1 MVHAQAGIGQ
11 GFSDSFAMVEVVV
24 IVVFALA
31 LAFALVA
38 RSARI
43 ARRRRESI
51 AAVVAAN
58 GLAYVEEDEALVSMF
73 TGEPF
78 GVASSRRA
86 RDVVSGAFSGVWFQT
101 FAYSYETESRDSEGK
116 TTTTTHRFQVTW
128 VPLPASFPEIRIAPD
143 SGLLRKLGALAG
155 HDLDT
160 ESDAFNKQWR
170 VRSGDERTAH
180 AILTGPMIARLLEAD
195 VANRVVVFQ
204 GERLMS
210 FVPGASSLT
219 DLKDVVGLLQDI
231 AALLPP
237 FLIADHKGLPPA

>member
-11 GFSDSFAMVEVVV
+11 GFSESFAVVEVVV
-24 IVVFALA
+24 VVVFTLA

-43 ARRRRESI
+43 ARRRKESI

-78 GVASSRRA
+78 GVASNRRA
-86 RDVVSGAFSGVWFQT
+86 RDVVSGTLSGGWFQT

-128 VPLPASFPEIRIAPD
+128 VPLPAKFPHVRLTPD
-143 SGLLRKLGALAG
+143 HGRHHGLGLFEG
-155 HDLDT
+155 HDIDT
-160 ESDAFNKQWR
+160 ESAAFNERWSLR
-170 VRSGDERTAH
+170 ASDERVAH
-180 AILTGPMIARLLEAD
+180 AILTGPMIERLLGAD
-195 VANRVVVFQ
+195 VQGRPVIFQ
-204 GERLMS
+204 GEHLMS
-210 FVPGASSLT
+210 FAPQASDLTDLSAIVGMLHEVAALVPPFLVNDLNGPGAS
-219 DLKDVVGLLQDI
+219 
-231 AALLPP
+231 
-237 FLIADHKGLPPA
+237 

>member
-1 MVHAQAGIGQ
+1 MVHAPAGIGQ
-11 GFSDSFAMVEVVV
+11 GFSESFAVGEVVV
-24 IVVFALA
+24 VVVFTLA

-43 ARRRRESI
+43 ARRRKESI

-78 GVASSRRA
+78 GVASNRRA
-86 RDVVSGAFSGVWFQT
+86 RDVVSGTLSGGWFQT

-128 VPLPASFPEIRIAPD
+128 IPVPARFPEVRIAPD
-143 SGLLRKLGALAG
+143 SSLLRTLGAIAG
-155 HDLDT
+155 HDLST
-160 ESDAFNKQWR
+160 ESDAFNKKWR
-170 VRSGDERTAH
+170 VRSSDERTAH
-180 AILTGPMIARLLEAD
+180 AILNGPMIARLMEAD
-195 VANRVVVFQ
+195 VTNRVVVFQ
-204 GERLMS
+204 GEHLMS

-219 DLKDVVGLLQDI
+219 GLKDVVGMLHDI
-231 AALLPP
+231 ASLIPR
-237 FLIADHKGLPPA
+237 FLITDLTGPEVA